1 MYNIDTDMEQNQIAF
16 KLLLRI
22 WVGFYINLLWIML
35 DLQISSNL
43 RLQVSLVLG
52 RRGMELAEA
61 AFGLG
66 PSFVS
71 TRHPTDRLSRQLSW

>member
-1 MYNIDTDMEQNQIAF
+1 
-16 KLLLRI
+16 
-22 WVGFYINLLWIML
+22 ML

-66 PSFVS
+66 PSFQV
-71 TRHPTDRLSRQLSW
+71 

>member
-66 PSFVS
+66 PSFV
-71 TRHPTDRLSRQLSW
+71 

>member
-1 MYNIDTDMEQNQIAF
+1 M
-16 KLLLRI
+16 KLPSNYILRTI
-22 WVGFYINLLWIML
+22 YGNLLWIML

-66 PSFVS
+66 PSFQV
-71 TRHPTDRLSRQLSW
+71 